1 LLLFEARQHDG
12 GEQLDGDNAGT
23 EFAVWHFTRRAVWHF
38 TRHFTRRATVNKP
51 IKYILQIFLLVSV
64 LKRDFVVPIITS
76 ANSENL
82 KWQLRILIK
91 FCKSYKNSDIV
102 ELS

>member
-1 LLLFEARQHDG
+1 MMGESSLMATMLAQNLQFGILLGVQHP
-12 GEQLDGDNAGT
+12 
-23 EFAVWHFTRRAVWHF
+23 
-38 TRHFTRRATVNKP
+38 VNKP

-82 KWQLRILIK
+82 KWQL
-91 FCKSYKNSDIV
+91 
-102 ELS
+102 